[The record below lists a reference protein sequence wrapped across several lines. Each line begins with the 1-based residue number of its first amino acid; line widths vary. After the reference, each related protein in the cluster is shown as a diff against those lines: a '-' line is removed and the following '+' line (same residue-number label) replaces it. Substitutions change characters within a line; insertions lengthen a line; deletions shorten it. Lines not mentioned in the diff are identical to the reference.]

1 MTPCKA
7 LRLPVLGV
15 VAATAMAATH
25 PATAQNI
32 SLNYE
37 SLSSLEEPIATEI
50 GDVTVLLTGLVDTS
64 LTRDTEDDDA
74 SGADLIGNFQLS
86 ALTQLSNRW
95 RVGLTYFGQYARSG
109 SLPRTGRSGGR
120 RDSRRRCTPPRGIPC
135 QPPESGAHR

>member
-50 GDVTVLLTGLVDTS
+50 GDVTFLLTGLVDAS
-64 LTRDTEDDDA
+64 LTHDTDDD
-74 SGADLIGNFQLS
+74 GP
-86 ALTQLSNRW
+86 
-95 RVGLTYFGQYARSG
+95 V
-109 SLPRTGRSGGR
+109 PPHR
-120 RDSRRRCTPPRGIPC
+120 REQT
-135 QPPESGAHR
+135 